1 MGFFVNDHNLDVVL
15 TNPPDKCSLECT
27 CGNWTD
33 WADLDPR
40 SRSRGRRPKLR
51 DQERQ
56 WCQYFSCFEYQIAH
70 FSINLDKDFLC
81 WPAPETNTSLIVHC
95 SMSSENCHSMSVH
108 LNLGK
113 EVNII
118 DQERIINFSVK
129 NSFNQMMTNLG
140 EADKAKKNFQEVTW
154 AHFRCRK

>member
-1 MGFFVNDHNLDVVL
+1 
-15 TNPPDKCSLECT
+15 
-27 CGNWTD
+27 
-33 WADLDPR
+33 
-40 SRSRGRRPKLR
+40 
-51 DQERQ
+51 
-56 WCQYFSCFEYQIAH
+56 
-70 FSINLDKDFLC
+70 
-81 WPAPETNTSLIVHC
+81 
-95 SMSSENCHSMSVH
+95 MSVH